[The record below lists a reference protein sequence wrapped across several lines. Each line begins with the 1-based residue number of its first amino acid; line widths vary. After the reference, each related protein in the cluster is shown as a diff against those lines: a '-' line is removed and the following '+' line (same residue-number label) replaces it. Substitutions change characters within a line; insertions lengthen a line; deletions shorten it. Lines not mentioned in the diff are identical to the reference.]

1 MRFAPYR
8 CVQNIAVDK
17 ERLFAIHV
25 VNDGT
30 KSFLTIKNHFFKKL
44 KV

>member
-1 MRFAPYR
+1 MRFTPVCKYS
-8 CVQNIAVDK
+8 AVDK
-17 ERLFAIHV
+17 ERLSSIHV

-30 KSFLTIKNHFFKKL
+30 KSFPDNKNHFFKKNF